1 MVAREGWWTEQPFS
15 RREQSECTQWLLI
28 LNCLDKSSSWRAGFK
43 SDVICKRDEFI
54 ECLFLSDSFK
64 KIAKKKKNGSNVFS
78 SRGFMQGRAKQ
89 HIAYGYEME
98 NEFMFCCCYSFVFL
112 KQSFKL
118 GQLGTKNLFLRWLA
132 IAKPTLNIA
141 RKQRIGRR

>member
-1 MVAREGWWTEQPFS
+1 MV
-15 RREQSECTQWLLI
+15 
-28 LNCLDKSSSWRAGFK
+28 
-43 SDVICKRDEFI
+43 
-54 ECLFLSDSFK
+54 
-64 KIAKKKKNGSNVFS
+64 SNVFS

-112 KQSFKL
+112 KQSLKL

-132 IAKPTLNIA
+132 IAKPTLNTA